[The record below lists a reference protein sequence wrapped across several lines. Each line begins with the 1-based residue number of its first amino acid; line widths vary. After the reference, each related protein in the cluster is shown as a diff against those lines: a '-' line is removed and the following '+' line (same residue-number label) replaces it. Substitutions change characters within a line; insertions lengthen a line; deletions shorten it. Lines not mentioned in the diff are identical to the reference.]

1 MFKSIEM
8 INKDAKTSD
17 MLISKITEKG
27 NQNVIVTKKVQG
39 EYFS

>member
-8 INKDAKTSD
+8 TNKDSKTTD
-17 MLISKITEKG
+17 ILISEINEKG

-39 EYFS
+39 GYLS